1 MSAETQGP
9 KMALSDEELWAAFVG
24 GEDSAYTLLYYR
36 HGDRLFSYL
45 RLLIS
50 NGKERENVDDIF
62 QETWVRVFKGKD
74 KFVENGPGSFSGWLF
89 RIAHNI
95 AISQIRRPKHVTS
108 FRDLS
113 PESSVFRTASV
124 PAYDPMSDERSVE
137 EILKVLHRV
146 VTQLPM
152 SLKEVYIL
160 SEFEHL
166 NVDQV
171 AEASGISKGNVKVR
185 LFRARQIVREKV
197 LVELEIDAKEVSS
210 ETQNN

>member
-9 KMALSDEELWAAFVG
+9 KMALSDEELWVAFVG

-36 HGDRLFSYL
+36 HADRLFSYL
-45 RLLIS
+45 RMLIS
-50 NGKERENVDDIF
+50 NGSERENVDDIF

-74 KFVENGPGSFSGWLF
+74 KFAENGPGSFSGWLF

-95 AISQIRRPKHVTS
+95 AISQIRRPKHVTP

-113 PESSVFRTASV
+113 PESSVFRTASI

-137 EILKVLHRV
+137 DILKVLHSV
-146 VTQLPM
+146 VMQLPM
-152 SLKEVYIL
+152 MLKEVYLL

-171 AEASGISKGNVKVR
+171 AEATGISKGNVKVR

-197 LVELEIDAKEVSS
+197 LVELEIDPKEISS
-210 ETQNN
+210 EAQNN